1 MPSCTNNRKR
11 IAWLAVGAID
21 ANGARELVHHIETCA
36 GCRAYLEEMSHLTK
50 KLEDAEG
57 KFDFQPSATFHQ
69 QLVRRLRAEESAPI
83 WERLVAYVQVRHLN
97 WRIVLPVAVTLIVM
111 IATVFSAINRRA
123 ASPLAQNRNQAAPAG
138 KPAEDLAPTMSN
150 YQMIANRSLEKLD
163 ELLSREGT
171 RNASSAP
178 AYTASMLTRA
188 KEME

>member
-1 MPSCTNNRKR
+1 MTSCTNNRKL

-21 ANGARELVHHIETCA
+21 ANGARELVHHIKTCA

-50 KLEDAEG
+50 KLEDAKV

-178 AYTASMLTRA
+178 AYTASMLTQA
-188 KEME
+188 KELE